1 MMPLTTLA
9 TWSPSR
15 NFNVSAPVLFDPVGS
30 TTAAHLPSSPRR
42 IQLLSGFGLHS
53 LTGGSLPGTVCWFH
67 FSQSPLVSWTFW
79 PALST
84 SLRNAPLMVMRT
96 LRSAAWL

>member
-1 MMPLTTLA
+1 MTPLTTDA

-15 NFNVSAPVLFDPVGS
+15 NFWVSAPVLFVSSGS
-30 TTAAHLPSSPRR
+30 TTACQVPSSPSL

-84 SLRNAPLMVMRT
+84 PLRNAPLMVMRT